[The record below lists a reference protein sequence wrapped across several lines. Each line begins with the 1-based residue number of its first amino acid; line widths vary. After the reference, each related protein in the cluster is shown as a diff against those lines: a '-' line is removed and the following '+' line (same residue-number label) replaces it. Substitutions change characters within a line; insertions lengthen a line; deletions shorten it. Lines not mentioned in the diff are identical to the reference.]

1 MPMKLKPVLCVVS
14 FACATRAVPAK
25 WSNDNA
31 YNYDSLNYDDGGT
44 QDQAYDYE
52 QNAAVQD
59 SGAFNGRSDGVQ
71 DDYGYGF
78 QQVDNEQQQPVVN
91 GYRAS
96 TIYRQTNDDEP
107 SVQQVYQ
114 YYGQPSDDSGNTMMM
129 QQSPRA
135 QQLAMLESLR
145 NLGLFDD
152 EEVEQP
158 QSVNVDDI
166 DMGFQPSDD
175 AMMGGDGSDGST
187 GGQAQNSYPS
197 PPNPCP
203 KGVKSVNCIKDQP
216 DTAEFSRM
224 YQALRSNGEGKSM
237 NADMLN
243 SFFQQ
248 M

>member
-14 FACATRAVPAK
+14 FAYATSAVPAQ
-25 WSNDNA
+25 WSNDNG
-31 YNYDSLNYDDGGT
+31 YNYDALNYDDGAT
-44 QDQAYDYE
+44 QGQGYDYD

-78 QQVDNEQQQPVVN
+78 QQADGGQPVVN
-91 GYRAS
+91 GYRSS
-96 TIYRQTNDDEP
+96 TVYRQMNDEPP

-114 YYGQPSDDSGNTMMM
+114 YFGQPNEDDEQNM
-129 QQSPRA
+129 QESSRA
-135 QQLAMLESLR
+135 QQMAMLENLR
-145 NLGLFDD
+145 NLGLFEDD
-152 EEVEQP
+152 AEAP

-175 AMMGGDGSDGST
+175 ALMGSDG
-187 GGQAQNSYPS
+187 GDQAAGQAQNAYPS

-203 KGVKSVNCIKDQP
+203 KGVKAANCIKDQP

-224 YQALRSNGEGKSM
+224 YQSLRNNGEGSSM